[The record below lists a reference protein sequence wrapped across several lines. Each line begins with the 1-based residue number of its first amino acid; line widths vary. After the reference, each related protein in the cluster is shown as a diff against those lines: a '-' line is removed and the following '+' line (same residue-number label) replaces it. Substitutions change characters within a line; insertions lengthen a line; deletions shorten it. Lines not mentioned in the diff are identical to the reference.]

1 MFDAQKAAVSQMLA
15 DRGHKMTITIAARAP
30 ALNAFGPTAW
40 VETVEFGSI
49 PLAVCSIKAEIAA
62 AELPGEVPEEV
73 YFKVLVDST
82 LSTLMRVHTQ
92 RLSLSDGALRY
103 EDSSGRRVMSLES
116 PEDLPAPNEAESE
129 GGRVDYV
136 LRAHLTRAG
145 ERELDLLTELRGAL
159 DQAESDQTESDG

>member
-1 MFDAQKAAVSQMLA
+1 MLA
-15 DRGHKMTITIAARAP
+15 DRGHKMTITIAPRAP
-30 ALNAFGPTAW
+30 ALNGPTAW

-62 AELPGEVPEEV
+62 AELPGELPKEV

-92 RLSLSDGALRY
+92 RLALSDGALRY

-145 ERELDLLTELRGAL
+145 DRKKLELLTELRGA
-159 DQAESDQTESDG
+159 